1 MSGPERI
8 WGVAGVGLV
17 CAALLAVGLDTLGGI
32 LSLLQLCLLVGA
44 PTALL
49 LGDALRS
56 RAAVAVLA
64 VALSIAITA
73 LSVQSLVWFHLAVS
87 ELIVLTSTAYGI
99 IIAVLLDADSWPG
112 IGGRSTEGGDL
123 W

>member
-1 MSGPERI
+1 MTGQERI

-17 CAALLAVGLDTLGGI
+17 TFVLLALGVDTLGSI
-32 LSLLQLCLLVGA
+32 LALFQLCLLVGA
-44 PTALL
+44 PTALQL
-49 LGDALRS
+49 ADALRS
-56 RAAVAVLA
+56 RAAVVVLS

-73 LSVQSLVWFHLAVS
+73 LAVQSLVWFHLAIS

-99 IIAVLLDADSWPG
+99 VIAVLLDADTWPG
-112 IGGRSTEGGDL
+112 LRGRSADGGDL